1 MQNSMAQ
8 LKIAITG
15 GIGSGKSTVAEIIK
29 NLGYKVFSCDK
40 IAHALYK
47 TDAVKEILVKEFGE
61 EILNSFSRVCRK
73 KLSKTVF
80 KSKTKLKRL
89 NELTHP
95 LIIQDLFGKMNKA
108 KGVVF
113 AEVPLLFE
121 CNMQGEFDK
130 IFIVTRPIEDRIDAV
145 VKRSKLKEEEVF
157 ERIKNQYNYEN
168 LPNIEHTIISND
180 GDLDN
185 LYQTVKGV
193 LESIEK

>member
-1 MQNSMAQ
+1 MQNNMAE

-61 EILNSFSRVCRK
+61 GILNSFGRVCRK

-80 KSKTKLKRL
+80 KSKPQLKRL

-95 LIIQDLFGKMNKA
+95 LIIQDLYDKMNKA
-108 KGVVF
+108 KGIVF

-130 IFIVTRPIEDRIDAV
+130 VFIVTRPIEDRIDSV
-145 VKRSKLKEEEVF
+145 IKRSKLSKDEVLA
-157 ERIKNQYNYEN
+157 RIKNQFNYEN
-168 LPNIEHTIISND
+168 LPKIEHTIISND
-180 GDLDN
+180 SDLDS
-185 LYQTVKGV
+185 LTDKIRCAID
-193 LESIEK
+193 SI